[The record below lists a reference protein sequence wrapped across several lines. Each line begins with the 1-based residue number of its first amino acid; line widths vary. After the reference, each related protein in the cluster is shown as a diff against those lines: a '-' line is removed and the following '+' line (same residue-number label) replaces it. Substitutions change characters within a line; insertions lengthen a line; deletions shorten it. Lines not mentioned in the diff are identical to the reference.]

1 MFEAFLTFFK
11 IGLFTIGGG
20 YAMIPMIEEE
30 VVRKRNWVS
39 REEFLDII
47 AIAQTCPGV
56 FAINI
61 SIFIGYKIKRTPCA
75 LVASLGTALPS
86 FLIILLIA
94 MFFYQFQDNR
104 VINAIFQ
111 GLRPAVTAL
120 VAIPVFTLAR
130 NAHINLA
137 NCWIPLVTGVLI
149 AFLGIS
155 PILIIIAAG
164 VAGFVY
170 GKYFKE

>member
-39 REEFLDII
+39 REEFIDLI